1 LDNILA
7 ITPNLDELKEFCI
20 SQSIDIITVF
30 TGETA
35 DQNNAFR
42 TRVFAPTF
50 GYLEDP
56 ATGSGN
62 AAFGYYLLQN
72 GKVRGKFITLEQNSF
87 IDNANLIKLELSK
100 DEHGGF
106 RVAFGGSAV
115 VRINGEY
122 QLV

>member
-1 LDNILA
+1 MDNILA